1 MSRRRVAL
9 VTGGASG
16 IGEATA
22 VELAERGFRVAV
34 SDVAEERG
42 RSVAES
48 LDGDG
53 HAFYAADVSDAN
65 AVEQLVRSVTRDLGG
80 LDAAVNNAGIGGPAA
95 PTGAY
100 PLDAWRKVLDVNLD
114 GVFHGLRWQIPA
126 MAERGGGRI
135 VNMGSILSMVGFAG
149 SPAYVAAKHAVV
161 GLTQNAALE
170 HAGKGIRVNAVGPGF
185 IETPLLT
192 DNPDLG
198 PETMEQLVGLHPVGR
213 LGRAEEVAA
222 LVGWLLDEAPDF
234 LTGAYIPI
242 DGGYLTR

>member
-114 GVFHGLRWQIPA
+114 GVPRFYVDGHIIQAWHPIEDVETGLR
-126 MAERGGGRI
+126 E
-135 VNMGSILSMVGFAG
+135 
-149 SPAYVAAKHAVV
+149 
-161 GLTQNAALE
+161 ALI
-170 HAGKGIRVNAVGPGF
+170 G
-185 IETPLLT
+185 
-192 DNPDLG
+192 D
-198 PETMEQLVGLHPVGR
+198 
-213 LGRAEEVAA
+213 
-222 LVGWLLDEAPDF
+222 
-234 LTGAYIPI
+234 
-242 DGGYLTR
+242 